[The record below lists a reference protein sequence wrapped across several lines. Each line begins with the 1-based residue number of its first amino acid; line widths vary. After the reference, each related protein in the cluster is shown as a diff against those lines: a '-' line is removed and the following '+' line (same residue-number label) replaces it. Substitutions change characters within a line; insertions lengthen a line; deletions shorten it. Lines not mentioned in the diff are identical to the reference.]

1 MLTIFYIIV
10 VVALAVMV
18 VDLIMVFRLRGMA
31 PGGTIGK
38 VIKILIYFIVIF
50 MAGYAVAPFMPGLP
64 LTANLIMVAMI
75 YFFGAVFVAI
85 VLWLIRSLIEKVVKE
100 LGG

>member
-1 MLTIFYIIV
+1 MLIIFYIIV
-10 VVALAVMV
+10 TAALAVMIA
-18 VDLIMVFRLRGMA
+18 DLVMVFRLRSVA

-50 MAGYAVAPFMPGLP
+50 MAGYGVAPFMPGLP
-64 LTANLIMVAMI
+64 LTTNLILVAMI

-85 VLWLIRSLIEKVVKE
+85 VLWLLKSLIKKVVKE